1 MFKGLFGRRGRSHG
15 DADVLGLERELRE
28 ARLSLAERD
37 SEVERLTG
45 ELSRL
50 RDAVDDQVRQG
61 GRAEVARFLTG
72 IGTPVVQLVGQDVL
86 RRAGTEVRV
95 ADVLDVGMRLV
106 RQLCAEGAELLGT
119 VGETEPFD
127 ADRHEPLSLAATP
140 RVGEPVVVR
149 MVGLALH
156 GTVLRKAGIE
166 VAGTGA

>member
-1 MFKGLFGRRGRSHG
+1 
-15 DADVLGLERELRE
+15 VLGLARDLRE

-50 RDAVDDQVRQG
+50 RDTVDDQVRQG

-72 IGTPVVQLVGQDVL
+72 IGTPVAQLVSQDGL
-86 RRAGTEVRV
+86 HRAGIEVRG

-106 RQLCAEGAELLGT
+106 RQLCDEGAELLGT
-119 VGETEPFD
+119 VGATEPFD
-127 ADRHEPLSLAATP
+127 ADRHEPLSLSAALG
-140 RVGEPVVVR
+140 VGEPVVVR

-156 GTVLRKAGIE
+156 GTVLRKAGVE
-166 VAGTGA
+166 VAGTVA